1 MFVQIK
7 IMLYFSI
14 ILMYNER
21 ERIFSFIHRKKGA
34 IMSERQNAVELYLDE
49 KDFKMKLN
57 GVEVHRVKGFSIQCD
72 AGHPLKHRANQTYS
86 SHVPL
91 SRTKVPLSP
100 DYVY

>member
-34 IMSERQNAVELYLDE
+34 IMSERQNAVELYL
-49 KDFKMKLN
+49 
-57 GVEVHRVKGFSIQCD
+57 EVHRVKGFSIQCD
-72 AGHPLKHRANQTYS
+72 AGHPLADMTLNISVDK
-86 SHVPL
+86 L
-91 SRTKVPLSP
+91 KLG
-100 DYVY
+100 

>member
-57 GVEVHRVKGFSIQCD
+57 GVEVYRVKGFSIQCD
-72 AGHPLKHRANQTYS
+72 AGHPLADMTLNISVDK
-86 SHVPL
+86 L
-91 SRTKVPLSP
+91 KLG
-100 DYVY
+100 

>member
-7 IMLYFSI
+7 IMLYFST
-14 ILMYNER
+14 ILIYNER

-72 AGHPLKHRANQTYS
+72 AGHPLADMTLNISVDK
-86 SHVPL
+86 L
-91 SRTKVPLSP
+91 KLG
-100 DYVY
+100 